1 MDCLQEIDTHEI
13 FAEPVSL
20 EDVPDYL
27 THIKQPM
34 DFKTMR
40 EKLASFEYTDIDQVR
55 KINMSFSGSNKAAL
69 LS

>member
-40 EKLASFEYTDIDQVR
+40 EKLASFEYTDIDQVQ
-55 KINMSFSGSNKAAL
+55 
-69 LS
+69 